1 MSSEQENYTQRTT
14 MNYER
19 PMSWYDPEP
28 ETPAD
33 YGWVHEDDLPDF
45 DRCKDMLQ
53 GCLEALYK
61 IGDVAKLE
69 DCLEEL
75 CHQLNVKFE
84 LGTPELEKI
93 GRRDLMQWYLG
104 YQRATIDQMN
114 SSVRTIRDYETYM

>member
-1 MSSEQENYTQRTT
+1 MEY
-14 MNYER
+14 YA
-19 PMSWYDPEP
+19 PASWYEPDPEP

-45 DRCKDMLQ
+45 DHCKDMLQ

-61 IGDVAKLE
+61 SGDVAKLE

-75 CHQLNVKFE
+75 CHQLDVKFE
-84 LGTPELEKI
+84 LGTPELEKT

-104 YQRATIDQMN
+104 YQRATMDQMN
-114 SSVRTIRDYETYM
+114 HSGRTVRDYEPYMKEVNHG